1 MNRIQTI
8 RNHLTRD
15 TSLYKK
21 VFPQNQLPVKLDH
34 QRGGQENPQHKETK
48 SEVKN
53 MTENNKK
60 NKEDIEIGS
69 YQPKN
74 PGTFGYRPNSS
85 SIPNPTPPK
94 GGTGQST
101 EKSHSNEK

>member
-1 MNRIQTI
+1 
-8 RNHLTRD
+8 
-15 TSLYKK
+15 
-21 VFPQNQLPVKLDH
+21 
-34 QRGGQENPQHKETK
+34 
-48 SEVKN
+48 